1 MESHNFFEIQLIAV
15 FDKSDHAFAEPDNDP
30 PQEMGDASKTELS
43 EAESDAFDAK
53 RSEAMAA
60 LGEGEWQKASE
71 LFTEAIKVPM
81 DGWFLQS
88 RTSSSHHLIIDDA
101 TLC

>member
-1 MESHNFFEIQLIAV
+1 
-15 FDKSDHAFAEPDNDP
+15 
-30 PQEMGDASKTELS
+30 MGDASKTELS

-71 LFTEAIKVPM
+71 LFTEAIKVWVVSP
-81 DGWFLQS
+81 FNIIN
-88 RTSSSHHLIIDDA
+88 SSISIMNFGLIS
-101 TLC
+101 

>member
-1 MESHNFFEIQLIAV
+1 MESWNRLKSKLSSELIAV
-15 FDKSDHAFAEPDNDP
+15 LDNSDHPFVTEPDNDP

-53 RSEAMAA
+53 RSEAMSA

-71 LFTEAIKVPM
+71 LFTEAIKV
-81 DGWFLQS
+81 WVV
-88 RTSSSHHLIIDDA
+88 SSI
-101 TLC
+101 